1 MNESGAKESIE
12 HKTERKMPEMKTK
25 MNMGTTVRKHVTKKV
40 WNNMGIYWR
49 EGSFGR
55 HTWRSLTVRQPVY
68 SINCYRT
75 FQISLIS
82 PLQWPQHA
90 GRGDLMSIWPPTATA
105 APTTALHAA
114 SDSSSG
120 IGFDSNCKHRSWHF
134 TVITVPLFSS
144 LNIHHINTLLITKP
158 LWTLSTPIT
167 RKEFFLDIL
176 CKVVLNI
183 RFYPSVT
190 VAIICTISCK
200 IQSLTVHSES
210 DSGN

>member
-1 MNESGAKESIE
+1 
-12 HKTERKMPEMKTK
+12 
-25 MNMGTTVRKHVTKKV
+25 
-40 WNNMGIYWR
+40 MGIYR
-49 EGSFGR
+49 RRGSFGR

-75 FQISLIS
+75 IQMSLIS

-90 GRGDLMSIWPPTATA
+90 GRGDLTSIWPPTATA

-134 TVITVPLFSS
+134 TVITASLLFS
-144 LNIHHINTLLITKP
+144 LNVRHINTLLITKP
-158 LWTLSTPIT
+158 LWTLRTAIT

-176 CKVVLNI
+176 CKVVLNL
-183 RFYPSVT
+183 RFYPSSIR
-190 VAIICTISCK
+190 AIICTISCK
-200 IQSLTVHSES
+200 IQSLILHSES
-210 DSGN
+210 GSGN